1 VNRNARRPHVLKF
14 GVRTRGLAGEPALV
28 DLYEQAVA
36 QLGMK
41 ASALDLLAGTR
52 TLFRLGG
59 MLAAKEES

>member
-1 VNRNARRPHVLKF
+1 M
-14 GVRTRGLAGEPALV
+14 RTRGLAGEPALV